1 MEMGWMIRILVADT
15 EKQLI
20 ADFKKYLAKNEKDI
34 KIVKVIKDG
43 SKVEKAYD
51 KYQPEVLIMEL
62 DLPNKNGVEIIDDLC
77 MDTRYKTKCDIIVFS
92 KALNK
97 FIFNYMEKVNI
108 VLDKNC
114 EFSEVCKAIRSVYKF
129 NNYHYEKFKL

>member
-1 MEMGWMIRILVADT
+1 MVRILIADT

-43 SKVEKAYD
+43 NKVEKAYD
-51 KYQPEVLIMEL
+51 KYKPDVLIMEL

-77 MDTRYKTKCDIIVFS
+77 MDMRYKTKCDIIVFS
-92 KALNK
+92 RALNK
-97 FIFNYMEKVNI
+97 FIFNYMIKVNM
-108 VLDKNC
+108 VFDKNC
-114 EFSEVCKAIRSVYKF
+114 EFSEVCKAIRRVCKF
-129 NNYHYEKFKL
+129 NNNYYEKFKL

>member
-1 MEMGWMIRILVADT
+1 MIKILIADT
-15 EKQLI
+15 EKKLI
-20 ADFKKYLAKNEKDI
+20 SDLKKYLAQNEKDM

-51 KYQPEVLIMEL
+51 KYQPDVLIMEL

-92 KALNK
+92 RALDK
-97 FIFNYMEKVNI
+97 FIFNYMIKVNI

-114 EFSEVCKAIRSVYKF
+114 EFSEVCKAIREVHKF
-129 NNYHYEKFKL
+129 NNYYYEKVKL